1 MLLLT
6 LEFEKD
12 RRRHVD
18 AVFRY
23 LTRTVLDN
31 SLSSTPR
38 ERTGKTRVRNIRN
51 LALYCSSLDGLYAE
65 YVYWVSNQQCSPAN
79 DTPDDDTDLKHAL
92 SSLLFLFLLSTE
104 ILFFSEFVETMIL
117 VWIWVEINKH
127 GESLQD
133 VCSFQQV
140 SKSGKQIRNK
150 TKMHQMRL
158 NESVSRCPEYE
169 GIQVKEDE
177 TEMQVDASP

>member
-1 MLLLT
+1 VKRDDLPLQIKNCYSSPIKRHPSMLLLT
-6 LEFEKD
+6 FEFEKD

-31 SLSSTPR
+31 RLSSTPR

-51 LALYCSSLDGLYAE
+51 LALYCSPLDGLYAE

-92 SSLLFLFLLSTE
+92 SSFLFLFFSQQK
-104 ILFFSEFVETMIL
+104 FFS
-117 VWIWVEINKH
+117 
-127 GESLQD
+127 
-133 VCSFQQV
+133 FQNV
-140 SKSGKQIRNK
+140 
-150 TKMHQMRL
+150 
-158 NESVSRCPEYE
+158 
-169 GIQVKEDE
+169 
-177 TEMQVDASP
+177 